1 MLWISGIARDQVW
14 VGESMCRNPMATSDS
29 NSTHLKDVPK
39 SACSSRFQASHLVSS
54 GQLELG
60 RSAECPSLAMQASR
74 IRHSRHQSQQQI
86 HHARPSSLRHPSTFR
101 QRRLV
106 VRTGVGQAHL
116 RARCRKIQ
124 MYPAIRIAKNTSISM
139 RPNKPSTSYWIAHG
153 SRKIVSTSK
162 MTKRIATK

>member
-1 MLWISGIARDQVW
+1 MSSPRIHASVQPALIGGPGFAR
-14 VGESMCRNPMATSDS
+14 E
-29 NSTHLKDVPK
+29 
-39 SACSSRFQASHLVSS
+39 
-54 GQLELG
+54 
-60 RSAECPSLAMQASR
+60 
-74 IRHSRHQSQQQI
+74 
-86 HHARPSSLRHPSTFR
+86 PSTLFPWGSTGR
-101 QRRLV
+101 QTGETPPCRPALPDRRLAAV
-106 VRTGVGQAHL
+106 ALIRARQAHL